1 VLRPLLFA
9 CGLAWLAWL
18 GGVGC
23 AATQAPPDGP
33 GLTRILLENQVESPC
48 ELTWVSVRVDGR
60 PMDRVT
66 IAPSGEDPVPLD
78 PRLALPGRH
87 EVAVG
92 ARATCPG
99 RETTS
104 VLQVSQPI
112 YMGEPG
118 GAVSVRLT
126 SDAAA
131 PSGLA
136 VSFALEGGR
145 VFSPRADG
153 AEPECAERLP
163 LDAALCR
170 GERELASA
178 EAARD
183 PSRVLCVTDKLR
195 EMRLLSATTG
205 PVGGAPDPAIQA
217 RILALAEAAERCAPN
232 EAPGPDG
239 TRVVRVPAAPAAPR

>member
-1 VLRPLLFA
+1 MLRPLLLA
-9 CGLAWLAWL
+9 CFVL
-18 GGVGC
+18 GVGC
-23 AATQAPPDGP
+23 GGSQAPHAGP
-33 GLTRILLENQVESPC
+33 AETRILLENQVESPC

-60 PMDRVT
+60 ALERVT
-66 IAPSGEDPVPLD
+66 IAPSGEDPVALD
-78 PRLALPGRH
+78 PRLALAGRH

-112 YMGEPG
+112 YMGESG
-118 GAVSVRLT
+118 GAVTVRLAT
-126 SDAAA
+126 DGAA

-136 VSFALEGGR
+136 ASFELEGGR

-153 AEPECAERLP
+153 ALPDCAERLP
-163 LDAALCR
+163 LEQALCR

-183 PSRVLCVTDKLR
+183 ASRVLCVSDKLR
-195 EMRLLSATTG
+195 EMRLLSGTTG

-217 RILALAEAAERCAPN
+217 RILALAESAERCAPA
-232 EAPGPDG
+232 ELPVPDG
-239 TRVVRVPAAPAAPR
+239 TRVVRLPAPPAPH